1 MKTEV
6 NEDNVIEISDDDNE
20 KETSEANVTVNSDD
34 KLKDV
39 TREESEV
46 NDTNK
51 QEDANN
57 MIEPEK
63 ITRSGKVLRRPKQ
76 YDYEFF
82 FEEEYDI
89 NVHLCGT
96 LTRL

>member
-1 MKTEV
+1 M
-6 NEDNVIEISDDDNE
+6 
-20 KETSEANVTVNSDD
+20 NSDD

-82 FEEEYDI
+82 
-89 NVHLCGT
+89 
-96 LTRL
+96 